1 MTILDRI
8 LAHKRDEVRLA
19 KSIRSADAISREAR
33 AVVRPIAGL
42 RASLRSCSGVAVI
55 AEIKRMSPSKGLIRA
70 DFDAEKIAL
79 AYQAAGA
86 AGISVLTDEKFFG
99 GSLEILRQVRAVVA
113 TPLLRKDFVVD
124 AYQIDEARLSGA
136 DAVLL
141 IVAALPDPELAHLH
155 AHAAGL
161 GLDVLVEVHDEAEL
175 DRALAVGSKLV
186 GVNNRDLKTFEVD
199 LATTERIA
207 ARIRDPEVLLV
218 AESGIGGPADIARL
232 ARAGARA
239 FLVGESLMRMPD
251 PGSALEALR
260 RPT

>member
-1 MTILDRI
+1 
-8 LAHKRDEVRLA
+8 
-19 KSIRSADAISREAR
+19 
-33 AVVRPIAGL
+33 
-42 RASLRSCSGVAVI
+42 
-55 AEIKRMSPSKGLIRA
+55 
-70 DFDAEKIAL
+70 
-79 AYQAAGA
+79 
-86 AGISVLTDEKFFG
+86 
-99 GSLEILRQVRAVVA
+99 VA

-124 AYQIDEARLSGA
+124 AYQIDEARVHGA

-141 IVAALPDPELAHLH
+141 IVAALDDAALARLH
-155 AHAAGL
+155 AHAASL

-175 DRALAVGSKLV
+175 DRALAVGAKLV

-218 AESGIGGPADIARL
+218 AESGIVGPADVARL
-232 ARAGARA
+232 ARAGARG

-251 PGSALEALR
+251 PGSALAALR